1 MAERVFGGRYRVT
14 GTLGHGGMAS
24 VYRAVDEQLG
34 REVAVKVFRIGAV
47 DHGER
52 ARAEAEIQTLAALRS
67 PSLVTLYD
75 AALDDVDGDSY
86 LVMELVPGS
95 DLDTRLRE
103 GPLDT
108 TTTARMGAQVAEG
121 LAAVHAQGIVH
132 RDVKPANV
140 LLESDGEHVKLA
152 DFGIALLR
160 DAARVTGTG
169 TVIGTAAYIAPE
181 QVLGREITGQA
192 DVYALGLML
201 LQSLTGTRPF
211 PGTAVESA
219 TARLTRGPEIDQHL
233 PTAWRTLLH
242 VMTAQ
247 DPAERPTAAEAARR
261 LRALER
267 DGSAPATQLLP
278 GAPGALTRAAG
289 GAAGAAALGGAALG
303 AGGADAASA
312 DQATRAMPTA
322 VGGPDDAT
330 RAYDHTQPHGRPG
343 GQDDVSTTVLGTQ
356 RGAAAAGGAAAGGA
370 LAGAGSGAAGAGAG
384 GAGRPTGTDEPKRR
398 RGPIIAAVV
407 VVLLVLAGIGVALTA
422 LGGDGDDTT
431 PAPTES
437 GQPST
442 PTDQQSSEPEQ
453 QPSQQEQQPSEP
465 AQQPSQEQQ
474 PSEPEQ
480 QPSEPE
486 QQPSEPEQEP
496 SQPADDPSVGPEPG
510 GPASNPVEAPQGGT
524 GTGTSTGTGTGTGT
538 GSGGNGN
545 GPGSDSGKGKGKG
558 KGAGAVDT
566 TVDTTVGSLTG
577 GPGKGHG
584 TNPDAG

>member
-1 MAERVFGGRYRVT
+1 MADRVFGGRYRVT

-108 TTTARMGAQVAEG
+108 TTTARVGAQVAEG

-201 LQSLTGTRPF
+201 LQSLTGERPF

-219 TARLTRGPEIDQHL
+219 TARLTRGPVIDQHL

-278 GAPGALTRAAG
+278 GAPGALTPA
-289 GAAGAAALGGAALG
+289 AAGAAAVGGAALG
-303 AGGADAASA
+303 AGGAAAAAAASA
-312 DQATRAMPTA
+312 DEATRAMPTA
-322 VGGPDDAT
+322 AAAGSPDDAT
-330 RAYDHTQPHGRPG
+330 RAYDRTTPTPRPSG
-343 GQDDVSTTVLGTQ
+343 HDDVATTVLGTQ
-356 RGAAAAGGAAAGGA
+356 RGAAAGAAAGGA
-370 LAGAGSGAAGAGAG
+370 VAG
-384 GAGRPTGTDEPKRR
+384 GAAAAAGGTGGPGRTAATADDGSKRR

-407 VVLLVLAGIGVALTA
+407 VVLLVLAGIGVALAA
-422 LGGDGDDTT
+422 LNRGGDDTT

-437 GQPST
+437 GQSST
-442 PTDQQSSEPEQ
+442 PSDQSSEPEQ
-453 QPSQQEQQPSEP
+453 QPSQPEQQPSEP
-465 AQQPSQEQQ
+465 SQE

-480 QPSEPE
+480 QPSEPSQE
-486 QQPSEPEQEP
+486 PSEPEQQP
-496 SQPADDPSVGPEPG
+496 SQPVDDPTVGPQPG
-510 GPASNPVEAPQGGT
+510 GPASNPVQGPQGGT
-524 GTGTSTGTGTGTGT
+524 GNN
-538 GSGGNGN
+538 GNGN
-545 GPGSDSGKGKGKG
+545 GPGSNSGKGKDKG
-558 KGAGAVDT
+558 DGTGAADT
-566 TVDTTVGSLTG
+566 TVDTTVGSLTE

-584 TNPDAG
+584 KG